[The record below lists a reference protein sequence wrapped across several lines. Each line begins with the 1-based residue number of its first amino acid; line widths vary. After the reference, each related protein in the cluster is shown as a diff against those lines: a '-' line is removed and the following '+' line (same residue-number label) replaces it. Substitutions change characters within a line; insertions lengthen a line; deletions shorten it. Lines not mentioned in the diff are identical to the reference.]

1 MRSKLI
7 KKIIASALIF
17 SMTLTIGLQLFGEST
32 VTVQADDDWDDIYDD
47 DWDDRDIFKGNIS
60 ISGVTTYRGRK
71 AVTIAIPDSINVK
84 EVDVENEPHDDIY
97 EVMSGGNIIIYGL
110 RDGVTYN
117 NLILKLEDR
126 SGIDYKYRINSFT
139 TKGSSTNTS
148 SSTSIFTRPI
158 VNTQAISEY
167 LRIVYKNV
175 FGREVDQEG
184 LNYWV
189 QRLSNGQVE
198 LEDFFKNLL
207 SENEFLTVAP
217 TPEDK
222 INKLYYGIFQRE
234 PDQGGF
240 TYWVNRYKEE
250 LRDER
255 NEREALREVI
265 DDMTDGVEFK
275 QILNKLGLDD

>member
-1 MRSKLI
+1 MSSKLI
-7 KKIIASALIF
+7 KKIIASTLIF
-17 SMTLTIGLQLFGEST
+17 SMTVAIGVNVFGEPT
-32 VTVQADDDWDDIYDD
+32 ITVQADDDWYDRYDD

-60 ISGVTTYRGRK
+60 ISGLTTYGGRK
-71 AVTIAIPDSINVK
+71 AVTVAIPSGINIK
-84 EVDVENEPHDDIY
+84 EVDTENEPHDNID
-97 EVMSGGNIIIYGL
+97 EVISGGNIIIYGL

-139 TKGSSTNTS
+139 IQGGSTNGGSSTV
-148 SSTSIFTRPI
+148 TRPI
-158 VNTQAISEY
+158 ANTQAISNY
-167 LRIVYKNV
+167 LKTVYNNV

-189 QRLSNGQVE
+189 QKLSSGQVE

-222 INKLYYGIFQRE
+222 IKKLYAGIFQRE

-240 TYWVNRYKEE
+240 NYWVNRYKVE

-265 DDMTDGVEFK
+265 DDMTDGAEFK
-275 QILNKLGLDD
+275 QILRRLGLDD

>member
-1 MRSKLI
+1 MSSKLI
-7 KKIIASALIF
+7 KKIIASTLIF
-17 SMTLTIGLQLFGEST
+17 SMTVAIGVKVFDEPTI
-32 VTVQADDDWDDIYDD
+32 TVQADDDWYDRYDD

-60 ISGVTTYRGRK
+60 ISGLTTYGGRK
-71 AVTIAIPDSINVK
+71 AVTVAIPSGINIK
-84 EVDVENEPHDDIY
+84 EVDTENEPHDNID
-97 EVMSGGNIIIYGL
+97 EVISGGNIIIYGL

-139 TKGSSTNTS
+139 IQGGSTNGGSSTV
-148 SSTSIFTRPI
+148 TRPI
-158 VNTQAISEY
+158 ANTQAISNY
-167 LRIVYKNV
+167 LKTVYNNV
-175 FGREVDQEG
+175 FGREVDQQG

-189 QRLSNGQVE
+189 QKLSSGQVE

-222 INKLYYGIFQRE
+222 IKKLYAGIFQRE

-240 TYWVNRYKEE
+240 NYWVNRYKVE
-250 LRDER
+250 LRSEG

-265 DDMTDGVEFK
+265 DDMTDGAEFK
-275 QILNKLGLDD
+275 QILRRLGLDD

>member
-1 MRSKLI
+1 MSSKLI
-7 KKIIASALIF
+7 KKIIASTLIF
-17 SMTLTIGLQLFGEST
+17 SMTVAIGVNVFGEPT
-32 VTVQADDDWDDIYDD
+32 ITVQADDDWYDRYDD

-60 ISGVTTYRGRK
+60 ISGLTTYGGRK
-71 AVTIAIPDSINVK
+71 AVTVAIPSGINIK
-84 EVDVENEPHDDIY
+84 EVDTENEPHDNID
-97 EVMSGGNIIIYGL
+97 EVISGGNIIIYGL

-139 TKGSSTNTS
+139 IQGGSTNGGSSTV
-148 SSTSIFTRPI
+148 TRPI
-158 VNTQAISEY
+158 ANTQAISNY
-167 LRIVYKNV
+167 LKTVYNNV

-189 QRLSNGQVE
+189 QKLSSGQVE

-222 INKLYYGIFQRE
+222 IKKLYAGIFQRE

-240 TYWVNRYKEE
+240 NYWVNRYKVE
-250 LRDER
+250 LRSEG

-265 DDMTDGVEFK
+265 DDMTDGVEFRG
-275 QILNKLGLDD
+275 ILAKLGLND

>member
-1 MRSKLI
+1 MSSKLI
-7 KKIIASALIF
+7 KKIIASTLIF
-17 SMTLTIGLQLFGEST
+17 SMTVAIGVEVFGEPT
-32 VTVQADDDWDDIYDD
+32 ITVQADDDWYDRYDD

-60 ISGVTTYRGRK
+60 ISGLTTYGGRK
-71 AVTIAIPDSINVK
+71 AVTVAIPSGINIK
-84 EVDVENEPHDDIY
+84 EVDTENEPHDNID
-97 EVMSGGNIIIYGL
+97 EVISGGNIIIYGL

-139 TKGSSTNTS
+139 IQGGSTNGGSSTV
-148 SSTSIFTRPI
+148 TRPI
-158 VNTQAISEY
+158 ANTQAISNY
-167 LRIVYKNV
+167 LKTVYNNV

-189 QRLSNGQVE
+189 QKLSSGQVE

-222 INKLYYGIFQRE
+222 IKKLYAGIFQRE

-240 TYWVNRYKEE
+240 NYWVNRYKVE
-250 LRDER
+250 LRSEG

-265 DDMTDGVEFK
+265 DDMTDGVEFRG
-275 QILNKLGLDD
+275 ILAKLGLND

>member
-1 MRSKLI
+1 MSSKLI
-7 KKIIASALIF
+7 KKIIASTLIF
-17 SMTLTIGLQLFGEST
+17 SMTVAIGVKVFGEPT
-32 VTVQADDDWDDIYDD
+32 ITVQADDDWYDRYDD

-60 ISGVTTYRGRK
+60 ISGLTTYGGRK
-71 AVTIAIPDSINVK
+71 AVTVAIPSGINIK
-84 EVDVENEPHDDIY
+84 EVDTENEPHDNID
-97 EVMSGGNIIIYGL
+97 EVISGGNIIIYGL

-139 TKGSSTNTS
+139 IQGGSTNGGSSTV
-148 SSTSIFTRPI
+148 TRPI
-158 VNTQAISEY
+158 ANTQAISNY
-167 LRIVYKNV
+167 LKTVYNNV
-175 FGREVDQEG
+175 FGREVDQQG

-189 QRLSNGQVE
+189 QKLSSGQVD
-198 LEDFFKNLL
+198 LDDFFKNLL
-207 SENEFLTVAP
+207 SENEFLTIAP

-222 INKLYYGIFQRE
+222 IKKLYAGIFQRQ

-240 TYWVNRYKEE
+240 NYWLNRYKAE

-265 DDMTDGVEFK
+265 DDMTDGAEFK
-275 QILNKLGLDD
+275 QILRRLGLND

>member
-1 MRSKLI
+1 MSSKLI
-7 KKIIASALIF
+7 KKIIASTLIF
-17 SMTLTIGLQLFGEST
+17 SMTVAIGVKVFDEPTI
-32 VTVQADDDWDDIYDD
+32 TVQADDDWYDRYDD

-60 ISGVTTYRGRK
+60 ISGLTTYGGRK
-71 AVTIAIPDSINVK
+71 AVTVAIPSGINIK
-84 EVDVENEPHDDIY
+84 EVDTENEPHDNID
-97 EVMSGGNIIIYGL
+97 EVISGGNIIIYGL

-139 TKGSSTNTS
+139 IQGGSTNGGSSTV
-148 SSTSIFTRPI
+148 TRPI
-158 VNTQAISEY
+158 ANTQAISNY
-167 LRIVYKNV
+167 LKTVYNNV
-175 FGREVDQEG
+175 FGREVDQQG

-189 QRLSNGQVE
+189 QKLSSGQVE

-222 INKLYYGIFQRE
+222 IKKLYAGIFQRQ

-240 TYWVNRYKEE
+240 NYWLNRYKAE

-265 DDMTDGVEFK
+265 DDMTDGAEFK
-275 QILNKLGLDD
+275 QILRRLGLDD

>member
-1 MRSKLI
+1 MSSKLI
-7 KKIIASALIF
+7 KKIIASTLIF
-17 SMTLTIGLQLFGEST
+17 SMTVAIGVKVFGEPT
-32 VTVQADDDWDDIYDD
+32 ITVQADDDWYDRYDD

-60 ISGVTTYRGRK
+60 ISGLTTYGGRK
-71 AVTIAIPDSINVK
+71 AVTVAIPSGINIK
-84 EVDVENEPHDDIY
+84 EVDTENEPHDNID
-97 EVMSGGNIIIYGL
+97 EVISGGNIIIYGL

-139 TKGSSTNTS
+139 IQGGSTNGGSSTV
-148 SSTSIFTRPI
+148 TRPI
-158 VNTQAISEY
+158 ANTQAISNY
-167 LRIVYKNV
+167 LKTVYKNV
-175 FGREVDQEG
+175 FGREVDQQG

-189 QRLSNGQVE
+189 QKLSSGQVD
-198 LEDFFKNLL
+198 LDDFFKNLL
-207 SENEFLTVAP
+207 SENEFLTIAP

-222 INKLYYGIFQRE
+222 IKKLYAGIFQRQ

-240 TYWVNRYKEE
+240 NYWLNRYKAE

-265 DDMTDGVEFK
+265 DDMTDGAEFK
-275 QILNKLGLDD
+275 QILRRLGLDD

>member
-1 MRSKLI
+1 MSSKLI
-7 KKIIASALIF
+7 KKIIASTLIF
-17 SMTLTIGLQLFGEST
+17 SMTVAIGVNVFGEPT
-32 VTVQADDDWDDIYDD
+32 ITVQADDDWYDRYDD

-60 ISGVTTYRGRK
+60 ISGLTTYGGRK
-71 AVTIAIPDSINVK
+71 AVTVAIPSGINIK
-84 EVDVENEPHDDIY
+84 EVDTENEPHDNID
-97 EVMSGGNIIIYGL
+97 EVISGGNIIIYGL

-139 TKGSSTNTS
+139 IQGGSTNGGSSTV
-148 SSTSIFTRPI
+148 TRPI
-158 VNTQAISEY
+158 ANTQAISNY
-167 LRIVYKNV
+167 LKTVYNNV

-189 QRLSNGQVE
+189 QKLSSGQVD
-198 LEDFFKNLL
+198 LDDFFKNLL
-207 SENEFLTVAP
+207 SENEFLTIAP

-222 INKLYYGIFQRE
+222 IKKLYAGIFQRQ

-240 TYWVNRYKEE
+240 NYWLNRYKAE
-250 LRDER
+250 LRDEG

-265 DDMTDGVEFK
+265 DDMTDGAEFK
-275 QILNKLGLDD
+275 QILRRLGLND

>member
-1 MRSKLI
+1 MSSKLI
-7 KKIIASALIF
+7 KKIIASTLIF
-17 SMTLTIGLQLFGEST
+17 SMTVAIGVNVFGEPT
-32 VTVQADDDWDDIYDD
+32 ITVQADDDWYDRYDD

-60 ISGVTTYRGRK
+60 ISGLTTYGGRK
-71 AVTIAIPDSINVK
+71 AVTVAIPSGINIK
-84 EVDVENEPHDDIY
+84 EVDTENEPHDNID
-97 EVMSGGNIIIYGL
+97 EVISGGNIIIYGL

-139 TKGSSTNTS
+139 IQGGSTNGGSSTV
-148 SSTSIFTRPI
+148 TRPI
-158 VNTQAISEY
+158 ANTQAISNY
-167 LRIVYKNV
+167 LKTVYNNV

-189 QRLSNGQVE
+189 QKLSSGQVE

-222 INKLYYGIFQRE
+222 IKKLYAGIFQRE

-240 TYWVNRYKEE
+240 NYWVNRYKVE

-265 DDMTDGVEFK
+265 DDMTDGAEFK
-275 QILNKLGLDD
+275 QILRRLGLND

>member
-1 MRSKLI
+1 MSSKLI
-7 KKIIASALIF
+7 KKIIASTLIF
-17 SMTLTIGLQLFGEST
+17 SMTVAIGVKVFGEPT
-32 VTVQADDDWDDIYDD
+32 ITVQADDDWYDRYDD

-60 ISGVTTYRGRK
+60 ISGLTTYGGRK
-71 AVTIAIPDSINVK
+71 AVTVAIPSGINIK
-84 EVDVENEPHDDIY
+84 EVDTENEPHDNID
-97 EVMSGGNIIIYGL
+97 EVISGGNIIIYGL

-139 TKGSSTNTS
+139 IQGGSTNGGSSTV
-148 SSTSIFTRPI
+148 TRPI
-158 VNTQAISEY
+158 ANTQAISNY
-167 LRIVYKNV
+167 LKTVYNNV

-189 QRLSNGQVE
+189 QKLSSGQVD
-198 LEDFFKNLL
+198 LDDFFKNLL
-207 SENEFLTVAP
+207 SENEFLTIAP

-222 INKLYYGIFQRE
+222 IKKLYAGIFQRQ

-240 TYWVNRYKEE
+240 NYWLNRYKAE
-250 LRDER
+250 LRDEG

-265 DDMTDGVEFK
+265 DDMTDGAEFK
-275 QILNKLGLDD
+275 QILRRLGLDD

>member
-1 MRSKLI
+1 MSSKLI
-7 KKIIASALIF
+7 KKIIASTLIF
-17 SMTLTIGLQLFGEST
+17 SMTVAIGVNVFGEPT
-32 VTVQADDDWDDIYDD
+32 ITVQADDDWYDRYDD

-60 ISGVTTYRGRK
+60 ISGLTTYGGRK
-71 AVTIAIPDSINVK
+71 AVTVAIPSGINIK
-84 EVDVENEPHDDIY
+84 EVDTENEPHDNID
-97 EVMSGGNIIIYGL
+97 EVISGGNIIIYGL

-139 TKGSSTNTS
+139 IQGGSTNGGSS
-148 SSTSIFTRPI
+148 IVTRPI
-158 VNTQAISEY
+158 ANTQAISNY
-167 LRIVYKNV
+167 LKTVYNNV

-189 QRLSNGQVE
+189 QKLSSGQVE

-222 INKLYYGIFQRE
+222 IKKLYAGIFQRE

-240 TYWVNRYKEE
+240 NYWVNRYKVE

-265 DDMTDGVEFK
+265 DDMTDGAEFK
-275 QILNKLGLDD
+275 QILRRLGLDD

>member
-1 MRSKLI
+1 MSSKLI
-7 KKIIASALIF
+7 KKIIASTLIF
-17 SMTLTIGLQLFGEST
+17 SMTVAIGVKVFDEPTI
-32 VTVQADDDWDDIYDD
+32 TVQADDDWYDRYDD

-60 ISGVTTYRGRK
+60 ISGLTTYGGRK
-71 AVTIAIPDSINVK
+71 AVTVAIPSGINIK
-84 EVDVENEPHDDIY
+84 EVDTENEPHDNID
-97 EVMSGGNIIIYGL
+97 EVISGGNIIIYGL

-139 TKGSSTNTS
+139 IQGGSTNGGSSTV
-148 SSTSIFTRPI
+148 TRPI
-158 VNTQAISEY
+158 ANTQAISNY
-167 LRIVYKNV
+167 LKTVYNNV
-175 FGREVDQEG
+175 FGREVDQQG

-189 QRLSNGQVE
+189 QKLSSGQVE

-222 INKLYYGIFQRE
+222 IKKLYAGIFQRE

-240 TYWVNRYKEE
+240 NYWVNRYKVE

-265 DDMTDGVEFK
+265 DDMTDGAEFK
-275 QILNKLGLDD
+275 QILRRLGLDD

>member
-1 MRSKLI
+1 MSSKLI
-7 KKIIASALIF
+7 KKIIASTLIF
-17 SMTLTIGLQLFGEST
+17 SMTVAIGVKVFGEPT
-32 VTVQADDDWDDIYDD
+32 ITVQADDDWYDRYDD

-60 ISGVTTYRGRK
+60 ISGLTTYGGRK
-71 AVTIAIPDSINVK
+71 AVTVAIPSGINIK
-84 EVDVENEPHDDIY
+84 EVDTENEPHDNID
-97 EVMSGGNIIIYGL
+97 EVISGGNIIIYGL

-139 TKGSSTNTS
+139 IQGGSTNGGSSTV
-148 SSTSIFTRPI
+148 TRPI
-158 VNTQAISEY
+158 ANTQAISNY
-167 LRIVYKNV
+167 LKTVYNNV

-189 QRLSNGQVE
+189 QKLSSGQVE

-222 INKLYYGIFQRE
+222 IKKLYAGIFQRE

-240 TYWVNRYKEE
+240 NYWVNRYKVE

-265 DDMTDGVEFK
+265 DDMTDGAEFK
-275 QILNKLGLDD
+275 QILRRLGLDD

>member
-1 MRSKLI
+1 MSSKLI
-7 KKIIASALIF
+7 KKIIASTLIF
-17 SMTLTIGLQLFGEST
+17 SMTVAIGVKVFDEPTI
-32 VTVQADDDWDDIYDD
+32 TVQADDDWYDRYDD

-60 ISGVTTYRGRK
+60 ISGLTTYGGRK
-71 AVTIAIPDSINVK
+71 AVTVAIPSGINIK
-84 EVDVENEPHDDIY
+84 EVDTENEPHDNID
-97 EVMSGGNIIIYGL
+97 EVISGGNIIIYGL

-139 TKGSSTNTS
+139 IQGGSTNGGSSTV
-148 SSTSIFTRPI
+148 TRPI
-158 VNTQAISEY
+158 ANTQAISNY
-167 LRIVYKNV
+167 LKTVYNNV

-189 QRLSNGQVE
+189 QKLSSGQVE

-222 INKLYYGIFQRE
+222 IKKLYAGIFQRE

-240 TYWVNRYKEE
+240 NYWVNRYKVE

-265 DDMTDGVEFK
+265 DDMTDGAEFK
-275 QILNKLGLDD
+275 QILRRLGLDD

>member
-1 MRSKLI
+1 MSSKLI
-7 KKIIASALIF
+7 KKIIASTLIF
-17 SMTLTIGLQLFGEST
+17 SMTVAIGVKVFGEPT
-32 VTVQADDDWDDIYDD
+32 ITVQADDDWYDRYDD

-60 ISGVTTYRGRK
+60 ISGLTTYGGRK
-71 AVTIAIPDSINVK
+71 AVTVAIPSGINIK
-84 EVDVENEPHDDIY
+84 EVDTENEPHDNID
-97 EVMSGGNIIIYGL
+97 EVISGGNIIIYGL

-139 TKGSSTNTS
+139 IQGGSTNGGSSTV
-148 SSTSIFTRPI
+148 TRPI
-158 VNTQAISEY
+158 ANTQAISNY
-167 LRIVYKNV
+167 LKTVYNNV

-189 QRLSNGQVE
+189 QKLSSGQVD
-198 LEDFFKNLL
+198 LDDFFKNLL
-207 SENEFLTVAP
+207 SENEFLTIAP

-222 INKLYYGIFQRE
+222 IKKLYAGIFQRQ

-240 TYWVNRYKEE
+240 NYWLNRYKAE

-265 DDMTDGVEFK
+265 DDMTDGAEFK
-275 QILNKLGLDD
+275 QILRRLGLND

>member
-1 MRSKLI
+1 MSSKLI
-7 KKIIASALIF
+7 KKIIASTLIF
-17 SMTLTIGLQLFGEST
+17 SMTVAIGVNVFGEPT
-32 VTVQADDDWDDIYDD
+32 ITVQADDDWYDRYDD

-60 ISGVTTYRGRK
+60 ISGLTTYGGRK
-71 AVTIAIPDSINVK
+71 AVTVAIPSGINIK
-84 EVDVENEPHDDIY
+84 EVDTENEPHDNID
-97 EVMSGGNIIIYGL
+97 EVISGGNIIIYGL

-139 TKGSSTNTS
+139 IQGGSTNGGSSTV
-148 SSTSIFTRPI
+148 TRPI
-158 VNTQAISEY
+158 ANTQAISNY
-167 LRIVYKNV
+167 LKTVYKNV
-175 FGREVDQEG
+175 FGREVDQQG

-189 QRLSNGQVE
+189 QKLSSGQVD
-198 LEDFFKNLL
+198 LDDFFKNLL
-207 SENEFLTVAP
+207 SENEFLTIAP

-222 INKLYYGIFQRE
+222 IKKLYAGIFQRQ

-240 TYWVNRYKEE
+240 NYWLNRYKAE

-265 DDMTDGVEFK
+265 DDMTDGAEFK
-275 QILNKLGLDD
+275 QILRRLGLDD

>member
-1 MRSKLI
+1 MSSKLI
-7 KKIIASALIF
+7 KKIIASTLIF
-17 SMTLTIGLQLFGEST
+17 SMTVAIGVKVFGEPT
-32 VTVQADDDWDDIYDD
+32 ITVQADDDWYDRYDD

-60 ISGVTTYRGRK
+60 ISGLTTYGGRK
-71 AVTIAIPDSINVK
+71 AVTVAIPSGINIK
-84 EVDVENEPHDDIY
+84 EVDTENEPHDNID
-97 EVMSGGNIIIYGL
+97 EVISGGNIIIYGL

-139 TKGSSTNTS
+139 IQGGSTNGGSSTV
-148 SSTSIFTRPI
+148 TRPI
-158 VNTQAISEY
+158 ANTQAISNY
-167 LRIVYKNV
+167 LKTVYNNV

-189 QRLSNGQVE
+189 QKLSSGQVE

-222 INKLYYGIFQRE
+222 IKKLYAGIFQRE

-240 TYWVNRYKEE
+240 NYWVNRYKVE
-250 LRDER
+250 LRSEG

-265 DDMTDGVEFK
+265 DDMTDGAEFK
-275 QILNKLGLDD
+275 QILRRLGLDD

>member
-1 MRSKLI
+1 MSSKLI
-7 KKIIASALIF
+7 KKIIASTLIF
-17 SMTLTIGLQLFGEST
+17 SMTVAIGVKVFDEPTI
-32 VTVQADDDWDDIYDD
+32 TVQADDDWYDRYDD

-60 ISGVTTYRGRK
+60 ISGLTTYGGRK
-71 AVTIAIPDSINVK
+71 AVTVAIPSGINIK
-84 EVDVENEPHDDIY
+84 EVDTENEPHDNID
-97 EVMSGGNIIIYGL
+97 EVISGGNIIIYGL

-139 TKGSSTNTS
+139 IQGGSTNGGSSTV
-148 SSTSIFTRPI
+148 TRPI
-158 VNTQAISEY
+158 ANTQAISNY
-167 LRIVYKNV
+167 LKTVYNNV

-189 QRLSNGQVE
+189 QKLSSGQVE

-222 INKLYYGIFQRE
+222 IKKLYAGIFQRE

-240 TYWVNRYKEE
+240 NYWVNRYKVE
-250 LRDER
+250 LRSEG

-265 DDMTDGVEFK
+265 DDMTDGAEFK
-275 QILNKLGLDD
+275 QILRRLGLDD

>member
-1 MRSKLI
+1 MSSKLI
-7 KKIIASALIF
+7 KKIIASTLIF
-17 SMTLTIGLQLFGEST
+17 SMTVAIGVNVFGEPT
-32 VTVQADDDWDDIYDD
+32 ITVQADDDWYDRYDD

-60 ISGVTTYRGRK
+60 ISGLTTYGGRK
-71 AVTIAIPDSINVK
+71 AVTVAIPSGINIK
-84 EVDVENEPHDDIY
+84 EVDTENEPHDNID
-97 EVMSGGNIIIYGL
+97 EVISGGNIIIYGL

-139 TKGSSTNTS
+139 IQGGSTNGGSS
-148 SSTSIFTRPI
+148 IVTRPI
-158 VNTQAISEY
+158 ANTQAISNY
-167 LRIVYKNV
+167 LKTVYNNV

-189 QRLSNGQVE
+189 QKLSSGQVE

-222 INKLYYGIFQRE
+222 IKKLYAGIFQRE

-240 TYWVNRYKEE
+240 NYWVNRYKVE
-250 LRDER
+250 LRSEG

-265 DDMTDGVEFK
+265 DDMTDGAEFK
-275 QILNKLGLDD
+275 QILRRLGLDD

>member
-1 MRSKLI
+1 MSSKLI
-7 KKIIASALIF
+7 KKIIASTLIF
-17 SMTLTIGLQLFGEST
+17 SMTVAIGVNVFGEPT
-32 VTVQADDDWDDIYDD
+32 ITVQADDDWYDRYDD

-60 ISGVTTYRGRK
+60 ISGLTTYGGRK
-71 AVTIAIPDSINVK
+71 AVTVAIPSGINIK
-84 EVDVENEPHDDIY
+84 EVDTENEPHDNID
-97 EVMSGGNIIIYGL
+97 EVISGGNIIIYGL

-139 TKGSSTNTS
+139 IQGGSTNGGSSTV
-148 SSTSIFTRPI
+148 TRPI
-158 VNTQAISEY
+158 ANTQAISNY
-167 LRIVYKNV
+167 LKTVYNNV

-189 QRLSNGQVE
+189 QKLSSGQVD
-198 LEDFFKNLL
+198 LDDFFKNLL
-207 SENEFLTVAP
+207 SENEFLTIAP

-222 INKLYYGIFQRE
+222 IKKLYAGIFQRQ

-240 TYWVNRYKEE
+240 NYWVNRYKVE

-265 DDMTDGVEFK
+265 DDMTDGAEFK
-275 QILNKLGLDD
+275 QILRRLGLDD

>member
-1 MRSKLI
+1 MSSKLI
-7 KKIIASALIF
+7 KKIIASTLIF
-17 SMTLTIGLQLFGEST
+17 SMTVAIGVKVFGEPT
-32 VTVQADDDWDDIYDD
+32 ITVQADDDWYDRYDD

-60 ISGVTTYRGRK
+60 ISGLTTYGGRK
-71 AVTIAIPDSINVK
+71 AVTVAIPSGINIK
-84 EVDVENEPHDDIY
+84 EVDTENEPHDNID
-97 EVMSGGNIIIYGL
+97 EVISGGNIIIYGL

-139 TKGSSTNTS
+139 IQGGSTNGGSSTV
-148 SSTSIFTRPI
+148 TRPI
-158 VNTQAISEY
+158 ANTQAISNY
-167 LRIVYKNV
+167 LKTVYNNV

-189 QRLSNGQVE
+189 QKLSSGQVE

-222 INKLYYGIFQRE
+222 IKKLYAGIFQRE

-240 TYWVNRYKEE
+240 NYWVNRYKVE
-250 LRDER
+250 LRSEG

-265 DDMTDGVEFK
+265 DDMTDGAEFK
-275 QILNKLGLDD
+275 QILRRLGLND

>member
-1 MRSKLI
+1 MRLKLI
-7 KKIIASALIF
+7 KKIIASTLIF
-17 SMTLTIGLQLFGEST
+17 SMTLAVGIVMSGGVQPT
-32 VTVQADDDWDDIYDD
+32 VVQADDDWDD
-47 DWDDRDIFKGNIS
+47 RVIFRGNIS
-60 ISGVTTYRGRK
+60 ISGLTTYGGRK
-71 AVTIAIPDSINVK
+71 AVTVAIPSGINIK
-84 EVDVENEPHDDIY
+84 EVDTENEPHDNID
-97 EVMSGGNIIIYGL
+97 EVISGGNIIIYGL

-139 TKGSSTNTS
+139 IQGGSTNGGSSTV
-148 SSTSIFTRPI
+148 TRPI
-158 VNTQAISEY
+158 ANTQAISNY
-167 LRIVYKNV
+167 LKTVYNNV

-189 QRLSNGQVE
+189 QKLSSGQVE

-222 INKLYYGIFQRE
+222 IKKLYAGIFQRE

-240 TYWVNRYKEE
+240 NYWVNRYKVE
-250 LRDER
+250 LRSEG

-265 DDMTDGVEFK
+265 DDMTDGAEFK
-275 QILNKLGLDD
+275 QILRRLGLDD

>member
-1 MRSKLI
+1 MSSKLI
-7 KKIIASALIF
+7 KKIIASTLIF
-17 SMTLTIGLQLFGEST
+17 SMTVAIGVNVFGEPT
-32 VTVQADDDWDDIYDD
+32 ITVQADDDWYDRYDD

-60 ISGVTTYRGRK
+60 ISGLTTYGGRK
-71 AVTIAIPDSINVK
+71 AVTVAIPSGINIK
-84 EVDVENEPHDDIY
+84 EVDTENEPHDNID
-97 EVMSGGNIIIYGL
+97 EVISGGNIIIYGL

-139 TKGSSTNTS
+139 IQGGSTNGGSSTV
-148 SSTSIFTRPI
+148 TRPI
-158 VNTQAISEY
+158 ANTQAISNY
-167 LRIVYKNV
+167 LKTVYNNV

-189 QRLSNGQVE
+189 QKLSSGQVD
-198 LEDFFKNLL
+198 LDDFFKNLL
-207 SENEFLTVAP
+207 SENEFLTIAP

-222 INKLYYGIFQRE
+222 IKKLYAGIFQRQ

-240 TYWVNRYKEE
+240 NYWLNRYKAE

-265 DDMTDGVEFK
+265 DDMTDGAEFK
-275 QILNKLGLDD
+275 QILRRLGLND

>member
-1 MRSKLI
+1 MSSKLI
-7 KKIIASALIF
+7 KKIIASTLIF
-17 SMTLTIGLQLFGEST
+17 SMTVAIGVNVFGEQT
-32 VTVQADDDWDDIYDD
+32 ITVQADDDWYDRYDD

-60 ISGVTTYRGRK
+60 ISGLTTYGGRK
-71 AVTIAIPDSINVK
+71 AVTVAIPSGINIK
-84 EVDVENEPHDDIY
+84 EVDTENEPHDNID
-97 EVMSGGNIIIYGL
+97 EVISGGNIIIYGL

-139 TKGSSTNTS
+139 IQGGSTNGGSSTV
-148 SSTSIFTRPI
+148 TRPI
-158 VNTQAISEY
+158 ANTQAISNY
-167 LRIVYKNV
+167 LKTVYNNV
-175 FGREVDQEG
+175 FGREVDQQG

-189 QRLSNGQVE
+189 QKLSSGQVE

-207 SENEFLTVAP
+207 SENEFLTIAP

-222 INKLYYGIFQRE
+222 IKKLYAGIFQRQ

-240 TYWVNRYKEE
+240 NYWLNRYKAE

-265 DDMTDGVEFK
+265 DDMTDGAEFK
-275 QILNKLGLDD
+275 QILRRLGLDD

>member
-1 MRSKLI
+1 MSSKLI
-7 KKIIASALIF
+7 KKIIASTLIF
-17 SMTLTIGLQLFGEST
+17 SMTVAIGVKVFGEPT
-32 VTVQADDDWDDIYDD
+32 ITVQADDDWYDRYDD

-60 ISGVTTYRGRK
+60 ISGLTTYGGRK
-71 AVTIAIPDSINVK
+71 AVTVAIPSGINIK
-84 EVDVENEPHDDIY
+84 EVDTENEPHDNID
-97 EVMSGGNIIIYGL
+97 EVISGGNIIIYGL

-139 TKGSSTNTS
+139 IQGGSTNGGSSTV
-148 SSTSIFTRPI
+148 TRPI
-158 VNTQAISEY
+158 ANTQAISNY
-167 LRIVYKNV
+167 LKTVYNNV

-189 QRLSNGQVE
+189 QKLSSGQVD
-198 LEDFFKNLL
+198 LDDFFKNLL
-207 SENEFLTVAP
+207 SENEFLTIAP

-222 INKLYYGIFQRE
+222 IKKLYAGIFQRQ

-240 TYWVNRYKEE
+240 NYWLNRYKAE

-265 DDMTDGVEFK
+265 DDMTDGAEFK
-275 QILNKLGLDD
+275 QILRRLGLDD

>member
-1 MRSKLI
+1 MSSKLI
-7 KKIIASALIF
+7 KKIIASTLIF
-17 SMTLTIGLQLFGEST
+17 SMTLAVGIGVVHEPPI
-32 VTVQADDDWDDIYDD
+32 VVQADDWDD
-47 DWDDRDIFKGNIS
+47 DDREVYKGTIS
-60 ISGVTTYRGRK
+60 VSGVTTHWGRK
-71 AVTIAIPDSINVK
+71 AVIIPIPSGINVK
-84 EVDVENEPHDDIY
+84 EVDVENEPHDNID
-97 EVMSGGNIIIYGL
+97 EVISGGNIIIYGL

-139 TKGSSTNTS
+139 IQGGSTNGGSSTV
-148 SSTSIFTRPI
+148 TRPI
-158 VNTQAISEY
+158 ANTQAISNY
-167 LRIVYKNV
+167 LKTVYNNV
-175 FGREVDQEG
+175 FGREVDQQG

-189 QRLSNGQVE
+189 QKLSSGQVE

-222 INKLYYGIFQRE
+222 IKKLYAGIFQRE

-240 TYWVNRYKEE
+240 NYWVNRYKAE
-250 LRDER
+250 LRDEG

-265 DDMTDGVEFK
+265 DDMTDGAEFK
-275 QILNKLGLDD
+275 QILRRLGLDD

>member
-1 MRSKLI
+1 MSSKLI
-7 KKIIASALIF
+7 KKIIASTLIF
-17 SMTLTIGLQLFGEST
+17 SMTVAIGVEVFGEPT
-32 VTVQADDDWDDIYDD
+32 ITVQADDDWYDRYDD

-60 ISGVTTYRGRK
+60 ISGLTTYGGRK
-71 AVTIAIPDSINVK
+71 AVTVAIPSGINIK
-84 EVDVENEPHDDIY
+84 EVDTENEPHDNID
-97 EVMSGGNIIIYGL
+97 EVISGGNIIIYGL

-139 TKGSSTNTS
+139 IQGGSTNGGSSTV
-148 SSTSIFTRPI
+148 TRPI
-158 VNTQAISEY
+158 ANTQAISNY
-167 LRIVYKNV
+167 LKTVYNNV
-175 FGREVDQEG
+175 FGREVDQQG

-189 QRLSNGQVE
+189 QKLSSGQVE

-222 INKLYYGIFQRE
+222 IKKLYAGIFQRE

-240 TYWVNRYKEE
+240 NYWVNRYKVE

-265 DDMTDGVEFK
+265 DDMTDGAEFK
-275 QILNKLGLDD
+275 QILRRLGLDD

>member
-1 MRSKLI
+1 MSSKLI
-7 KKIIASALIF
+7 KKIIASTLIF
-17 SMTLTIGLQLFGEST
+17 SMTVAIGVKVFGEPT
-32 VTVQADDDWDDIYDD
+32 ITVQADDDWYDRYDD

-60 ISGVTTYRGRK
+60 ISGLTTYGGRK
-71 AVTIAIPDSINVK
+71 AVTVAIPSGINIK
-84 EVDVENEPHDDIY
+84 EVDTENEPHDNID
-97 EVMSGGNIIIYGL
+97 EVISGGNIIIYGL

-139 TKGSSTNTS
+139 IQGGSTNGGSSTV
-148 SSTSIFTRPI
+148 TRPI
-158 VNTQAISEY
+158 ANTQAISNY
-167 LRIVYKNV
+167 LKTVYNNV
-175 FGREVDQEG
+175 FGREVDREG

-189 QRLSNGQVE
+189 QKLSSGQVE

-222 INKLYYGIFQRE
+222 IKKLYAGIFQRE

-240 TYWVNRYKEE
+240 NYWVNRYKVE
-250 LRDER
+250 LRSEG

-265 DDMTDGVEFK
+265 DDMTDGAEFK
-275 QILNKLGLDD
+275 QILRRLGLDD

>member
-1 MRSKLI
+1 MSSKLI
-7 KKIIASALIF
+7 KKIIASTLIF
-17 SMTLTIGLQLFGEST
+17 SMTVAIGVKVFGEPT
-32 VTVQADDDWDDIYDD
+32 ITVQADDDWYDRYDD

-60 ISGVTTYRGRK
+60 ISGLTTYGGRK
-71 AVTIAIPDSINVK
+71 AVTVAIPSGINIK
-84 EVDVENEPHDDIY
+84 EVDTENEPHDNID
-97 EVMSGGNIIIYGL
+97 EVISGGNIIIYGL

-139 TKGSSTNTS
+139 IQGGSTNGGSSTV
-148 SSTSIFTRPI
+148 TRPI
-158 VNTQAISEY
+158 ANTQAISNY
-167 LRIVYKNV
+167 LKTVYNNV

-189 QRLSNGQVE
+189 QKLSSGQVD
-198 LEDFFKNLL
+198 LDDFFKNLL
-207 SENEFLTVAP
+207 SENEFLTIAP

-222 INKLYYGIFQRE
+222 IKKLYAGIFQRQ

-240 TYWVNRYKEE
+240 NYWLNRYKAE
-250 LRDER
+250 LRDEG

-265 DDMTDGVEFK
+265 DDMTDGAEFK
-275 QILNKLGLDD
+275 QILRRLGLND

>member
-1 MRSKLI
+1 MSSKLI
-7 KKIIASALIF
+7 KKIIASTLIF
-17 SMTLTIGLQLFGEST
+17 SMTVAIGVNVFGEPT
-32 VTVQADDDWDDIYDD
+32 ITVQADDDWYDRYDD

-60 ISGVTTYRGRK
+60 ISGLTTYGGRK
-71 AVTIAIPDSINVK
+71 AVTVAIPSGINIK
-84 EVDVENEPHDDIY
+84 EVDTENEPHDNID
-97 EVMSGGNIIIYGL
+97 EVISGGNIIIYGL

-139 TKGSSTNTS
+139 IQGGSTNGGSS
-148 SSTSIFTRPI
+148 IVTRPI
-158 VNTQAISEY
+158 ANTQAISNY
-167 LRIVYKNV
+167 LKTVYNNV

-189 QRLSNGQVE
+189 QKLSSGQVD
-198 LEDFFKNLL
+198 LDDFFKNLL
-207 SENEFLTVAP
+207 SENEFLTIAP

-222 INKLYYGIFQRE
+222 IKKLYAGIFQRQ

-240 TYWVNRYKEE
+240 NYWVNRYKVE

-265 DDMTDGVEFK
+265 DDMTDGAEFK
-275 QILNKLGLDD
+275 QILRRLGLDD

>member
-1 MRSKLI
+1 MSSKLI
-7 KKIIASALIF
+7 KKIIASTLIF
-17 SMTLTIGLQLFGEST
+17 SMTVAIGVKVFGEPT
-32 VTVQADDDWDDIYDD
+32 ITVQADDDWYDRYDD

-60 ISGVTTYRGRK
+60 ISGLTTYGGRK
-71 AVTIAIPDSINVK
+71 AVTVAIPSGINIK
-84 EVDVENEPHDDIY
+84 EVDTENEPHDNID
-97 EVMSGGNIIIYGL
+97 EVISGGNIIIYGL

-139 TKGSSTNTS
+139 IQGGSTNGGSSTV
-148 SSTSIFTRPI
+148 TRPI
-158 VNTQAISEY
+158 ANTQAISNY
-167 LRIVYKNV
+167 LKTVYNNV

-189 QRLSNGQVE
+189 QKLSSGQVD
-198 LEDFFKNLL
+198 LDDFFKNLL

-222 INKLYYGIFQRE
+222 IKKLYAGIFQRE

-240 TYWVNRYKEE
+240 NYWVNRYKVE
-250 LRDER
+250 LRSEG

-265 DDMTDGVEFK
+265 DDMTDGAEFK
-275 QILNKLGLDD
+275 QILRRLGLDD

>member
-1 MRSKLI
+1 MSSKLI
-7 KKIIASALIF
+7 KKIIASTLIF
-17 SMTLTIGLQLFGEST
+17 SMTVAIGVKVFGEPT
-32 VTVQADDDWDDIYDD
+32 ITVQADDDWYDRYDD

-60 ISGVTTYRGRK
+60 ISGLTTYGGRK
-71 AVTIAIPDSINVK
+71 AVTVAIPSGINIK
-84 EVDVENEPHDDIY
+84 EVDTENEPHDNID
-97 EVMSGGNIIIYGL
+97 EVISGGNIIIYGL

-139 TKGSSTNTS
+139 IQGGSTNGGSSTV
-148 SSTSIFTRPI
+148 TRPI
-158 VNTQAISEY
+158 ANTQAISDY
-167 LRIVYKNV
+167 LRDVYKNV
-175 FGREVDQEG
+175 FGREVDQQG

-189 QRLSNGQVE
+189 QKLSSGQVD
-198 LEDFFKNLL
+198 LDDFFKNLL
-207 SENEFLTVAP
+207 SENEFLTIAP

-222 INKLYYGIFQRE
+222 IKKLYAGIFQRQ

-240 TYWVNRYKEE
+240 NYWLNRYKVE

-265 DDMTDGVEFK
+265 DDMTDGAEFK
-275 QILNKLGLDD
+275 QILRRLGLDD

>member
-1 MRSKLI
+1 MSSKLI
-7 KKIIASALIF
+7 KKIIASTLIF
-17 SMTLTIGLQLFGEST
+17 SMTVAIGVNVFGEPT
-32 VTVQADDDWDDIYDD
+32 ITVQADDDWYDRYDD

-60 ISGVTTYRGRK
+60 ISGLTTYGGRK
-71 AVTIAIPDSINVK
+71 AVTVAIPSGINIK
-84 EVDVENEPHDDIY
+84 EVDTENEPHDNID
-97 EVMSGGNIIIYGL
+97 EVISGGNIIIYGL

-139 TKGSSTNTS
+139 IQGGSTNGGSSTV
-148 SSTSIFTRPI
+148 TRPI
-158 VNTQAISEY
+158 ANTQAISNY
-167 LRIVYKNV
+167 LKTVYNNV
-175 FGREVDQEG
+175 FGREVDREG

-189 QRLSNGQVE
+189 QKLSSGQVE

-222 INKLYYGIFQRE
+222 IKKLYAGIFQRE

-240 TYWVNRYKEE
+240 NYWVNRYKVE
-250 LRDER
+250 LRSEG

-265 DDMTDGVEFK
+265 DDMTDGAEFK
-275 QILNKLGLDD
+275 QILRRLGLDD

>member
-1 MRSKLI
+1 MSSKLI
-7 KKIIASALIF
+7 KKIIASTLIF
-17 SMTLTIGLQLFGEST
+17 SMTVAIGVNVFGEPT
-32 VTVQADDDWDDIYDD
+32 ITVQADDDWYDRYDD

-60 ISGVTTYRGRK
+60 ISGLTTYGGRK
-71 AVTIAIPDSINVK
+71 AVTVAIPSGINIK
-84 EVDVENEPHDDIY
+84 EVDTENEPHDNID
-97 EVMSGGNIIIYGL
+97 EVISGGNIIIYGL

-139 TKGSSTNTS
+139 IQGGSTNGGSSTV
-148 SSTSIFTRPI
+148 TRPI
-158 VNTQAISEY
+158 ANTQAISNY
-167 LRIVYKNV
+167 LKTVYNNV

-189 QRLSNGQVE
+189 QKLSSGQVD
-198 LEDFFKNLL
+198 LDDFFKNLL
-207 SENEFLTVAP
+207 SENEFLTIAP

-222 INKLYYGIFQRE
+222 IKKLYAGIFQRQ

-240 TYWVNRYKEE
+240 NYWLNRYKAE
-250 LRDER
+250 LRDEG

-265 DDMTDGVEFK
+265 DDMTDGAEFK
-275 QILNKLGLDD
+275 QILRRLGLDD

>member
-1 MRSKLI
+1 MSSKLI
-7 KKIIASALIF
+7 KKIIASTLIF
-17 SMTLTIGLQLFGEST
+17 SMTVAIGVNVFGEPT
-32 VTVQADDDWDDIYDD
+32 ITVQADDDWYDRYDD

-60 ISGVTTYRGRK
+60 ISGLTTYGGRK
-71 AVTIAIPDSINVK
+71 AVTVAIPSGINIK
-84 EVDVENEPHDDIY
+84 EVDTENEPHDNID
-97 EVMSGGNIIIYGL
+97 EVISGGNIIIYGL

-139 TKGSSTNTS
+139 IQGGSTNGGSSTV
-148 SSTSIFTRPI
+148 TRPI
-158 VNTQAISEY
+158 ANTQAISNY
-167 LRIVYKNV
+167 LKTVYNNV
-175 FGREVDQEG
+175 FGREVDQQG

-189 QRLSNGQVE
+189 QKLSSGQVE

-222 INKLYYGIFQRE
+222 IKKLYAGIFQRE

-240 TYWVNRYKEE
+240 NYWVNRYKVE

-265 DDMTDGVEFK
+265 DDMTDGAEFK
-275 QILNKLGLDD
+275 QILRRLGLDD

>member
-1 MRSKLI
+1 MSSKLI
-7 KKIIASALIF
+7 KKIIASTLIF
-17 SMTLTIGLQLFGEST
+17 SMTVAIGVNVFGEPT
-32 VTVQADDDWDDIYDD
+32 ITVQADDDWYDRYDD

-60 ISGVTTYRGRK
+60 ISGLTTYGGRK
-71 AVTIAIPDSINVK
+71 AVTVAIPSGINIK
-84 EVDVENEPHDDIY
+84 EVDTENEPHDNID
-97 EVMSGGNIIIYGL
+97 EVISGGNIIIYGL

-139 TKGSSTNTS
+139 IQGGSTNGGSSTV
-148 SSTSIFTRPI
+148 TRPI
-158 VNTQAISEY
+158 ANTQAITNY
-167 LRIVYKNV
+167 LKTVYNNV

-189 QRLSNGQVE
+189 QKLSSGQVD
-198 LEDFFKNLL
+198 LDDFFKNLL

-222 INKLYYGIFQRE
+222 IKKLYAGIFQRE

-240 TYWVNRYKEE
+240 NYWVNRYKVE
-250 LRDER
+250 LRSEG

-265 DDMTDGVEFK
+265 DDMTDGAEFK
-275 QILNKLGLDD
+275 QILRRLGLDD